1 MFDHPAWRARP
12 LATACRL
19 LTCRVRQ
26 HVAPLHQ
33 AVIGYDANRARMQV
47 DVTTAFGYTLYRYG
61 HQDVDADLVR
71 ALLAPGDF
79 FIDGGAH
86 VGLMTLVAAARVGP
100 TGKGIAFEPADRT
113 REALRRNLDLSGFT
127 WIEARPEALA
137 DTAGTRAFSAFSEEA
152 WGSSSFAPP
161 DGLPGQRIE
170 QTVQTTTLDA
180 VVSPDDYARLKLV
193 KLDLEGAEYAALR
206 GASATLRHAQ
216 PDLLIEL
223 EPDHLRRQGASVEQ
237 VTTLLR
243 ELGYAFFRAVPAS
256 DGVALE
262 PLKDVTRPGHSPN
275 IYATRDTRRAE
286 RAHIRILALSS
297 SP

>member
-33 AVIGYDANRARMQV
+33 AVIGYDAGRARMQV

-71 ALLAPGDF
+71 VLLAPGDF

-100 TGKGIAFEPADRT
+100 NGKGVAFEPADRT
-113 REALRRNLDLSGFT
+113 RKALTRNLALSGFT
-127 WIEARPEALA
+127 WVEARPEALA
-137 DTAGTRAFSAFSEEA
+137 DTMGTRPFSAFSEEA

-161 DGLPGQRIE
+161 DGLPGQRVE
-170 QTVQTTTLDA
+170 QTVQVTTLDA
-180 VVSPDDYARLKLV
+180 VISPADYARLRLV

-206 GASATLRHAQ
+206 GAGAILRHAA

-243 ELGYAFFRAVPAS
+243 DLGYAIFRAVPAP

-262 PLKDVTRPGHSPN
+262 PLQDVARAGHSPN
-275 IYATRDTRRAE
+275 VYATRDMRRAE
-286 RAHIRILALSS
+286 RAGVRILAAPSG
-297 SP
+297 P